1 MKKAVKIAHW
11 LPRIISILAV
21 LFISLFALDA
31 FDSKLT
37 LWQQI
42 GGFFIH
48 LIPSFVLLV
57 ICILAWKKELIGG
70 ILFVIIGLVASP
82 FVYKMNFN
90 MNHSVLLSLGII
102 AAITLPFIIVGGL
115 FIVSHYLKN
124 KSLNS
129 NTK

>member
-1 MKKAVKIAHW
+1 M
-11 LPRIISILAV
+11 LLA
-21 LFISLFALDA
+21 
-31 FDSKLT
+31 
-37 LWQQI
+37 
-42 GGFFIH
+42 
-48 LIPSFVLLV
+48 